1 MYNGNIK
8 PMLGFVPFTCR
19 VVFDSRVD
27 AALHSSE
34 RSPVE
39 ILEKAI
45 GAPMKEYTITHFDG
59 DLRRTSVFVTKR
71 VKLRKFGQR
80 A

>member
-1 MYNGNIK
+1 
-8 PMLGFVPFTCR
+8 MLGFVPFTCR

-27 AALHSSE
+27 TALRSSKE
-34 RSPVE
+34 TPLDV
-39 ILEKAI
+39 LEKAVSSSS
-45 GAPMKEYTITHFDG
+45 KEYTITHFDG

-71 VKLRKFGQR
+71 VKMRKFGQR